1 MFKINVPIFHETLR
15 PRCSNYN
22 KTDIQCMH
30 IIFIQVAVC
39 CSVIYIFCKISQN
52 TQEPPVKESLFNEAA
67 SLEIHVF
74 FLRNSDSQGPF
85 TIVDIKKF
93 LVKIHDGNKSIF
105 CRQVIATTKLTSG
118 ICVSFKYRLK

>member
-1 MFKINVPIFHETLR
+1 MFKINVPIFHETLH

-74 FLRNSDSQGPF
+74 VF
-85 TIVDIKKF
+85 
-93 LVKIHDGNKSIF
+93 
-105 CRQVIATTKLTSG
+105 TKLSEKRFQSG
-118 ICVSFKYRLK
+118 AIYNC